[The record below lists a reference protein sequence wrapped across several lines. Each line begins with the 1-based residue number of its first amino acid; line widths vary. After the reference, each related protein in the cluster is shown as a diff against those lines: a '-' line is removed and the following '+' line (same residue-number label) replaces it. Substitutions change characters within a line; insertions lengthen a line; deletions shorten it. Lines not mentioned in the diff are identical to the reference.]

1 MLFIRWYLLSD
12 CTQYYPYFML
22 LAIELFYLQ
31 TFSIGPV
38 CRIFRFYH
46 HHRRRHCQLK
56 FVGDEKFSL
65 TVC

>member
-1 MLFIRWYLLSD
+1 
-12 CTQYYPYFML
+12 ML
-22 LAIELFYLQ
+22 LATELFYLQ

-38 CRIFRFYH
+38 GRIFRFYH
-46 HHRRRHCQLK
+46 HHHHRRHRQLK